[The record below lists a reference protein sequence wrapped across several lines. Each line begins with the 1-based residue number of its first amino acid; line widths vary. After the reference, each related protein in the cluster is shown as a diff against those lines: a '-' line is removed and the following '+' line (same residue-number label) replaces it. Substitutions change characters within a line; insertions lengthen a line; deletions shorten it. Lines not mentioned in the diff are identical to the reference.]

1 MPVRCGSEAR
11 LNGARGTCYESG
23 TVSSVEVVI
32 VCSNVSNNCLGRAL
46 LLADLAKPFANVRVA
61 GVNLTREPIWPPS
74 SGFDVQIDSIEL
86 RQMFQYPGATRWLR
100 KKLAGAKVVVSKP
113 MQTSLGLTR
122 LAGVDKAH
130 LLLDVDDW
138 EVGLF
143 SGKNRARQLLEL
155 IDPLRVNSF
164 PSTQRLDRSITSY
177 PHRTVSNTWLQ
188 GRFGGLLLPHVRDTN
203 VLRPDPVARE
213 AARAELDMA
222 GRFWV
227 GFVGTPRKHK
237 GVEVLL
243 DAVQRL
249 DSSVG
254 LYLAGVDEA
263 DAYAQKLLSR
273 VRVELPPERLR
284 VVKPFDFRRLGYF
297 LNAADVLAIPSE
309 VSEAAAGQ
317 IPAKLFDALAVG
329 VPVVVTAINDM
340 PDIVENTGQ
349 VVPPGD
355 AGALESAIRRYRDD
369 PEFHRRCGEAAR
381 ARALSHYSYASARQ
395 LLEQALSV
403 VPTFAPNGRA

>member
-1 MPVRCGSEAR
+1 
-11 LNGARGTCYESG
+11 
-23 TVSSVEVVI
+23 VSSVEVVI

-46 LLADLAKPFANVRVA
+46 LLADLAKPFANVRIA
-61 GVNLTREPIWPPS
+61 GVNLTHEPIWPPS
-74 SGFDVQIDSIEL
+74 SGFDVQIDPIEV
-86 RQMFQYPGATRWLR
+86 RHMFQYPSAARWLR
-100 KKLAGAKVVVSKP
+100 QKLAGAKVVVSKP

-122 LAGVDKAH
+122 AAGVAPTQM
-130 LLLDVDDW
+130 LLDVDDW

-143 SGKNRARQLLEL
+143 SGASRARQLWDL
-155 IDPLRVNSF
+155 IRPDRLNSF
-164 PSTQRLDRSITSY
+164 PSTQRLDRAITSY

-188 GRFGGLLLPHVRDTN
+188 RRFGGLLLPHVRDTN
-203 VLRPDPVARE
+203 VLKPDPAARE

-249 DSSVG
+249 DSGVG
-254 LYLAGVDEA
+254 LYLAGVDET
-263 DAYAQKLLSR
+263 DEYAQKLLAL
-273 VRVELPPERLR
+273 VRVALPPERLR
-284 VVKPFDFRRLGYF
+284 LVKTFDFRRLGYF
-297 LNAADVLAIPSE
+297 LSAADVLAIPSQA
-309 VSEAAAGQ
+309 SEAATGQ

-329 VPVVVTAINDM
+329 VPVVVSAVNDM
-340 PDIVENTGQ
+340 PSIVEDTGQ

-355 AGALESAIRRYRDD
+355 VGALESAIRRYRDD
-369 PEFHRRCGEAAR
+369 AEFHRRCGEAAR
-381 ARALSHYSYASARQ
+381 ARAVAHYSYHSARQ

-403 VPTFAPNGRA
+403 VPTFATSGGA

>member
-1 MPVRCGSEAR
+1 M
-11 LNGARGTCYESG
+11 
-23 TVSSVEVVI
+23 SSAEVVI

-61 GVNLTREPIWPPS
+61 GANLTRDPVWPPS
-74 SGFDVQIDSIEL
+74 SGFDVQVDSIEL
-86 RQMFQYPGATRWLR
+86 RHMLQYPGAARWMR
-100 KKLAGAKVVVSKP
+100 KKLAGTKVVVSKP
-113 MQTSLGLTR
+113 MHTSLGLAR
-122 LAGVDKAH
+122 LAGVGQQQ

-143 SGKNRARQLLEL
+143 SGKSRARQLVEL
-155 IDPLRVNSF
+155 IDPSRVNSF

-188 GRFGGLLLPHVRDTN
+188 ERFGGLLLPHVRDTN
-203 VLRPDPVARE
+203 VLKPDPVARE

-263 DAYAQKLLSR
+263 DAYAQTLLAR
-273 VRVELPPERLR
+273 ARAALPPERLR
-284 VVKPFDFRRLGYF
+284 LVKPFDFRRLGHF
-297 LNAADVLAIPSE
+297 LSAADVLAIPSE

-329 VPVVVTAINDM
+329 VPVVVTAVNDM
-340 PDIVENTGQ
+340 PGIVENTGQ

-355 AGALESAIRRYRDD
+355 ASALEAAIRRYRDD
-369 PEFHRRCGEAAR
+369 SAFHRSCGDAAR
-381 ARALSHYSYASARQ
+381 ARAVSHYSYASARR
-395 LLEQALSV
+395 LLEQALSL
-403 VPTFAPNGRA
+403 VPTFAPNGRL